1 MLWNINHSIHKKP
14 VMMHLNEI
22 ADIDAIEGNRSSS
35 IAAAAI
41 LLNCNDVRV
50 QRSSMINYFPEYLLS
65 NKIKPF

>member
-1 MLWNINHSIHKKP
+1 
-14 VMMHLNEI
+14 MMHLNEI